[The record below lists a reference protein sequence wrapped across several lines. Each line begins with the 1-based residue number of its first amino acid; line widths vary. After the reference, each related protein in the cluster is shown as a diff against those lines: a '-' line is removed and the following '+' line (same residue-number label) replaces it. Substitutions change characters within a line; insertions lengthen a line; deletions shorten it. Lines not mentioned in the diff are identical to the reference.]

1 MTRASTSLLEKI
13 NFLLVPLVNAH
24 VLCSFVQIVS
34 SICEFVEGSTA
45 EIRSG
50 WRPLFGAL
58 RAVRMSCPPMTT
70 SCQRVQSSTS
80 DRDQLERTH
89 HLRVVLDVF
98 DAFLGTDNPGVF
110 ANAAVDCLLCLLKH
124 VRGPTELQDQGDQDT
139 GLVEDLE
146 PIPLNLCQAALKYL
160 ERCAQMLSS
169 MYLMP
174 ACPVFHSALRQ
185 VILVV
190 VNLYLHVI
198 GKCCGQLK

>member
-1 MTRASTSLLEKI
+1 
-13 NFLLVPLVNAH
+13 
-24 VLCSFVQIVS
+24 QIVS

-58 RAVRMSCPPMTT
+58 RAVRMPCSATVSCP
-70 SCQRVQSSTS
+70 QRGLGGWE
-80 DRDQLERTH
+80 REQLERTH

-124 VRGPTELQDQGDQDT
+124 VRGPTELQDLGEGEATFAQELDA
-139 GLVEDLE
+139 
-146 PIPLNLCQAALKYL
+146 IPLNLCQAALKYL

-174 ACPVFHSALRQ
+174 ACPVFHSAIRQ
-185 VILVV
+185 VFTRQQFSREAQ
-190 VNLYLHVI
+190 
-198 GKCCGQLK
+198 GF